1 MITEIADATGQL
13 IHLVDDL
20 LHQTQ
25 TRRLD
30 AALNQAS
37 SDVQNFKD
45 DLLARRLESLNLRL
59 AGLQHGI
66 LVHVTVPESEQL
78 HALQPGLDGF
88 ALLGLYARARSADLA
103 AECTELLS
111 LGSAGT
117 GTGGTATGGV
127 SDGSPSDIVAG
138 VGSQTGG
145 GVAATV
151 AVSTRPAGAT
161 S

>member
-30 AALNQAS
+30 TALNQAS
-37 SDVQNFKD
+37 TDVQNFKD

-66 LVHVTVPESEQL
+66 LVHVTVAESEQL

-88 ALLGLYARARSADLA
+88 ALLGLYARARAADLA
-103 AECTELLS
+103 AECAELLS
-111 LGSAGT
+111 LGAAGNGAST
-117 GTGGTATGGV
+117 TNASLAPVALG
-127 SDGSPSDIVAG
+127 GSPADITPGAAHG
-138 VGSQTGG
+138 GSATVGASTP
-145 GVAATV
+145 AAT
-151 AVSTRPAGAT
+151 P
-161 S
+161 

>member
-1 MITEIADATGQL
+1 MITEIADATSQL
-13 IHLVDDL
+13 VHLVDDL

-30 AALNQAS
+30 AAINQAS
-37 SDVQNFKD
+37 TDVENFKD

-66 LVHVTVPESEQL
+66 LVHVTVADAEQL

-88 ALLGLYARARSADLA
+88 ALLGLYARARAADLA
-103 AECTELLS
+103 AECAELLS
-111 LGSAGT
+111 VGAASN
-117 GTGGTATGGV
+117 GGT
-127 SDGSPSDIVAG
+127 SFNDGSPADLSRAAV
-138 VGSQTGG
+138 VGP
-145 GVAATV
+145 AAQ
-151 AVSTRPAGAT
+151 PGAA

>member
-13 IHLVDDL
+13 LHLVDDL

-30 AALNQAS
+30 AAINQAS
-37 SDVQNFKD
+37 TDVQNFKD

-66 LVHVTVPESEQL
+66 LVHVTVADAEQL

-88 ALLGLYARARSADLA
+88 ALLGLYARARAADLA
-103 AECTELLS
+103 AECAELLS
-111 LGSAGT
+111 LGSASNST
-117 GTGGTATGGV
+117 GTTTSSSLSTGA
-127 SDGSPSDIVAG
+127 PSDISVHAAAKP
-138 VGSQTGG
+138 
-145 GVAATV
+145 AATH
-151 AVSTRPAGAT
+151 PAITGAT

>member
-30 AALNQAS
+30 AAINQAS
-37 SDVQNFKD
+37 IDVQNFKD
-45 DLLARRLESLNLRL
+45 DLLARRLDSLNLRL

-66 LVHVTVPESEQL
+66 LVHLTVAEAEQL
-78 HALQPGLDGF
+78 HGLQPGLDGF
-88 ALLGLYARARSADLA
+88 ALLGLYARARAADLA
-103 AECTELLS
+103 AECAELLAV
-111 LGSAGT
+111 GSAGDA
-117 GTGGTATGGV
+117 GSESTANRLAGL
-127 SDGSPSDIVAG
+127 SNGS
-138 VGSQTGG
+138 
-145 GVAATV
+145 AADLS
-151 AVSTRPAGAT
+151 ASSTAAKPALAAGAA

>member
-13 IHLVDDL
+13 LHLVDDL

-25 TRRLD
+25 TRRL
-30 AALNQAS
+30 AAAINQAS
-37 SDVQNFKD
+37 TDVENFKD

-66 LVHVTVPESEQL
+66 LVHVTVADAEQL

-88 ALLGLYARARSADLA
+88 ALLGLYARARAADLA
-103 AECTELLS
+103 AECAELLS
-111 LGSAGT
+111 LGAANNSSGSAPASVGLSAG
-117 GTGGTATGGV
+117 A
-127 SDGSPSDIVAG
+127 PSDVPSHAGAKSVA
-138 VGSQTGG
+138 
-145 GVAATV
+145 
-151 AVSTRPAGAT
+151 TRPATTGAT

>member
-1 MITEIADATGQL
+1 MITEIASATGQL
-13 IHLVDDL
+13 VHLVDDL

-30 AALNQAS
+30 AAINQAS
-37 SDVQNFKD
+37 TDVQNFKD

-66 LVHVTVPESEQL
+66 LVHVTVADAEQL

-88 ALLGLYARARSADLA
+88 ALLGLYARARAADLA
-103 AECTELLS
+103 AECAELLS
-111 LGSAGT
+111 LGAANNGSVGGGSAPASVGLNAGAPSDVT
-117 GTGGTATGGV
+117 SHAAAKPVATHPTATG
-127 SDGSPSDIVAG
+127 
-138 VGSQTGG
+138 
-145 GVAATV
+145 
-151 AVSTRPAGAT
+151 AT